1 MAIFAEVK
9 FRRLVANAT
18 SRKIYVEASR
28 RTFAAVISERNLV
41 LDTSYRALAPEIRY
55 QRLHATP
62 NWRNLFLHDVHVNPE
77 QTIFYFANEFGFS
90 DAVSLSPEP
99 SYSDAVG
106 VSDQNLVFG
115 FGRGLLDLEIL
126 TDAIST
132 NANKVNVDSYSVSD
146 SLQHVMAFNRSHD
159 DAVIFSDA
167 PEFDVSSALA
177 DSSSIGE
184 SAAISMSRSVA
195 DSTAFS
201 DSPLFHPTKGE
212 ADSVSVA
219 EDLIYSAGLGKN
231 ETISV
236 TELLTVTRSPF
247 SFEFSFGDGFTN
259 VAGSPD
265 DQFSFTDSQT
275 MGIEFALQDFFTLDD
290 FNQID
295 KESLAFKFN
304 IYTIQDE
311 HAVTFG
317 KLVDDAFTFADPAVI
332 DAGLSKSDSVTFADD
347 ESIDVGK
354 IRTDSYSVTESSE
367 KIFGKSLQDS
377 TNPLTDN
384 AIFAFTKAASD
395 NIITSEVH
403 AFSVS
408 KLAQD
413 SIAVS
418 DTPVLSPRIG
428 KSDSVTVSDVLVTQ
442 KLVASA
448 VLNKGDMGFML
459 LNAD

>member
-77 QTIFYFANEFGFS
+77 KTIYYFTNQFGFS

-99 SYSDAVG
+99 GYSDTVG

-132 NANKVNVDSYSVSD
+132 NANKVNVDAYSVSD

-159 DAVIFSDA
+159 DAVIFGDA
-167 PEFDVSSALA
+167 QALDVASVLT
-177 DSSSIGE
+177 DSSSIVE
-184 SAAISMSRSVA
+184 AAAISMSRPAV
-195 DSTAFS
+195 DSAAIS
-201 DSPLFHPTKGE
+201 DTPLFHPAKVE
-212 ADSVSVA
+212 ADSVSVT
-219 EDLIYSAGLGKN
+219 ENLIYSAGMGKN
-231 ETISV
+231 ETVSV
-236 TELLTVTRSPF
+236 TETLTVTRAPF

-259 VAGSPD
+259 VTGSPD
-265 DQFSFTDSQT
+265 DQFSFSDSQAI
-275 MGIEFALQDFFTLDD
+275 GVGVALQDFFTLDD

-295 KESLAFKFN
+295 KESGANKTN
-304 IYTIQDE
+304 VYTMQDE
-311 HAVTFG
+311 HAVVFG
-317 KLVDDAFTFADPAVI
+317 KLVDDAFTFADPSVI
-332 DAGLSKSDSVTFADD
+332 DAELLKSDSFTFADD
-347 ESIDVGK
+347 ESIAVGK
-354 IRTDSYSVTESSE
+354 ARADSYSVTESSE
-367 KIFGKSLQDS
+367 KVFEKSLQDS

-408 KLAQD
+408 KPAQD

-428 KSDSVTVSDVLVTQ
+428 KSDSVTVSDVLVAR

-448 VLNKGDMGFML
+448 VLNKGDVGFML